1 MNVYFLSISVGCF
14 LQIKDPIRCGDM
26 SPSPRSFYSTFRSK
40 ASCAFGYWVRLNSIS
55 VGRKSPIVTVLPF
68 ATTPLQIGHGS
79 GGGFWGGPNMRS
91 GCHAKWCPLADSFG
105 DGRAITKW
113 SCNHPSNR
121 LRCKETL
128 KTWADYRGC
137 SSKVVLQ
144 DPLVFRNPGCSQRF
158 LSIEAQITKC

>member
-40 ASCAFGYWVRLNSIS
+40 ASCAFGYWVHLNSIS

-79 GGGFWGGPNMRS
+79 GGGFGEGQTCGRDATRNGAHDRR
-91 GCHAKWCPLADSFG
+91 LG
-105 DGRAITKW
+105 DGDGNFAITK

-128 KTWADYRGC
+128 KTWVDYRGC
-137 SSKVVLQ
+137 SSKVVLKKIPWTLGFQ
-144 DPLVFRNPGCSQRF
+144 KSRLFSKTFVD
-158 LSIEAQITKC
+158 

>member
-1 MNVYFLSISVGCF
+1 MTSDCQAARKFWVIIVRMNVYFLSISVGCF

-79 GGGFWGGPNMRS
+79 GGGFGEGQTCGRVATRNGAHSPTRLGMGERS
-91 GCHAKWCPLADSFG
+91 PSGV
-105 DGRAITKW
+105 AII
-113 SCNHPSNR
+113 
-121 LRCKETL
+121 
-128 KTWADYRGC
+128 
-137 SSKVVLQ
+137 LQ
-144 DPLVFRNPGCSQRF
+144 IDLDVKKP
-158 LSIEAQITKC
+158 